1 MGQVK
6 STLNLRG
13 FAVFK
18 GFLDADA
25 QQEMISDLR
34 KITQAAPVFSP
45 QTPHGSSMSVRM
57 TSAGK
62 FGWFSD
68 AEGYRYIEQHPSG
81 SPWPDIPTC
90 ILDVW
95 RAVSNAERAPES
107 CLINFYG
114 EGAHMGMH
122 RDKDEAEMRWP
133 VVSISL
139 GDDGLFRIGGNV
151 RGGTTES
158 IWLSSGDVVVMGGAA
173 RGSYHGVDK
182 IRFKSSRLLPKGG
195 RVNVTLRVVT

>member
-1 MGQVK
+1 MDQPK
-6 STLNLRG
+6 PTLTLRG
-13 FAVFK
+13 FEIFK
-18 GFLDADA
+18 GFLDAKA
-25 QQEMISDLR
+25 QQALVEDLR
-34 KITQAAPVFSP
+34 GIMQAAPVFTP
-45 QTPHGSSMSVRM
+45 QMPFGSSMAVRM

-81 SPWPDIPTC
+81 SQWPEIPARV
-90 ILDVW
+90 LDVW
-95 RAVSNAERAPES
+95 RAVSKTERTPES

-114 EGAHMGMH
+114 EGAQMGMH
-122 RDKDEAEMRWP
+122 RDKDEAEMCWP

-139 GDDGLFRIGGNV
+139 GDDGLFRIGGLK

-173 RGSYHGVDK
+173 RAAYHGVDK

>member
-1 MGQVK
+1 MVDP
-6 STLNLRG
+6 TLRVRG
-13 FAVFK
+13 FEVYK
-18 GFLDADA
+18 GLLDVEA
-25 QQEMISDLR
+25 QALMVADLR
-34 KITQAAPVFSP
+34 AVMRAAPVFSP
-45 QTPHGSSMSVRM
+45 QTPHGKQMSVRM

-81 SPWPDIPTC
+81 AVWPEIPAR

-95 RAVSNAERAPES
+95 SMVAGVGRAPES

-122 RDKDEAEMRWP
+122 RDKDEADMCWP

-139 GDDGLFRIGGNV
+139 GDDGLFRVGGAV
-151 RGGTTES
+151 RGGVSEA
-158 IWLSSGDVVVMGGAA
+158 IWLSSGDVVVMGAA
-173 RGSYHGVDK
+173 VRNTYHGVDK

>member
-1 MGQVK
+1 MEREK
-6 STLNLRG
+6 PTLTLRG
-13 FAVFK
+13 FEIFK
-18 GFLDADA
+18 GFLDVQT
-25 QQEMISDLR
+25 QQQMIVDLR

-45 QTPHGSSMSVRM
+45 QTPQGSSMSVRM

-68 AEGYRYIEQHPSG
+68 TDGYRYIEKHPSG
-81 SPWPDIPTC
+81 QAWPEIPTSV
-90 ILDVW
+90 LNVW
-95 RAVSNAERAPES
+95 RRVAKVERAPES
-107 CLINFYG
+107 CLVNFYG
-114 EGAHMGMH
+114 KAAQMGMH

-139 GDDGLFRIGGNV
+139 GDDGLFRIGGNT
-151 RGGTTES
+151 RGGATES
-158 IWLSSGDVVVMGGAA
+158 IWLSSGDVVVMGGTA
-173 RGSYHGVDK
+173 RNAYHGVDK